1 MMRTPTLIFALILI
15 IALCNKVQARNDS
28 TSLFTGGMLLHSG
41 YIKNNNSSY
50 QVDGLCF
57 GLGGK
62 LAFHIGNHL
71 RLGSEGFSSNVNYQ
85 NNDGYHKLGYGGLL
99 IEYQFLPKKIT
110 PVFGFAVGAGT
121 IKDLYVLQ
129 GNIDDNKSDE
139 VIYKVYAVLLATPS
153 ISLEYALSEK
163 IKIAL
168 RLDYMINLN
177 NEYQNDFASGPRI
190 HLGVL
195 FGK

>member
-1 MMRTPTLIFALILI
+1 MRKSILVFVLV
-15 IALCNKVQARNDS
+15 IALSNIVQAGNDS

-71 RLGSEGFSSNVNYQ
+71 RLGSEGFSSNINYQ
-85 NNDGYHKLGYGGLL
+85 NNDGYYKLGYGGLL
-99 IEYQFLPKKIT
+99 IEYQFLPKKVT
-110 PVFGFAVGAGT
+110 PVLGFAVGAGT

-129 GNIDDNKSDE
+129 GSIDDNKSDE
-139 VIYKVYAVLLATPS
+139 VIYKVYSVLLVTPS
-153 ISLEYALSEK
+153 LSLEYALSEK

-168 RLDYMINLN
+168 RLDYIINLTD
-177 NEYQNDFASGPRI
+177 EYQNDFASGSRI